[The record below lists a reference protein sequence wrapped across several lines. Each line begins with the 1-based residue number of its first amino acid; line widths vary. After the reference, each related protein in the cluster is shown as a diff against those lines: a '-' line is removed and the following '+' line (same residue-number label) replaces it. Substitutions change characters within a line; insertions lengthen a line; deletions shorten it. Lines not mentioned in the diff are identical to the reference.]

1 MSSQGEGE
9 AGRGFPVFFTLSFD
23 VGIEFA
29 SGKLQKIRVIFSLGL
44 LPCQAAAICGEFLC
58 VSFSRFLSAQSGSS
72 HNHQH
77 TKIRLPPP
85 SIEQPPKRSP
95 LPPHSSNPQYERVSS
110 PPGHT
115 SNQMNAAAN
124 VNVDAMNNV
133 DTNISVNTGMS
144 GNSLVAYDNDGM
156 NHHHDA
162 SSVDQQQASF
172 ASTAVVDINV
182 LTLVSVNDITLGI
195 DSNSPTTITNTHQQQ
210 LASRWNERYTQLVAF
225 KNVHGHC
232 NVPLRKERKE
242 LGEWVKRVSCSFALE
257 M

>member
-1 MSSQGEGE
+1 
-9 AGRGFPVFFTLSFD
+9 
-23 VGIEFA
+23 
-29 SGKLQKIRVIFSLGL
+29 
-44 LPCQAAAICGEFLC
+44 
-58 VSFSRFLSAQSGSS
+58 
-72 HNHQH
+72 
-77 TKIRLPPP
+77 
-85 SIEQPPKRSP
+85 
-95 LPPHSSNPQYERVSS
+95 
-110 PPGHT
+110 
-115 SNQMNAAAN
+115 MNAAAN

-242 LGEWVKRVSCSFALE
+242 LGEWVKRVSCSLHWKCREVAKGQFSLYRYSLIISPHVSSIILSTPKATKRTPQTPLQQTHLPHTPASSTPHFPQLSISCQSIVGGAV
-257 M
+257 